1 MLMQN
6 GALRKALE
14 SRCETVEV
22 PEGGS
27 ARVQVV
33 LIPAADLKQLLEK
46 SDQ

>member
-1 MLMQN
+1 MLTQN

-14 SRCETVEV
+14 SRCETVDA

-27 ARVQVV
+27 ARVQVP

-46 SDQ
+46 VEQ